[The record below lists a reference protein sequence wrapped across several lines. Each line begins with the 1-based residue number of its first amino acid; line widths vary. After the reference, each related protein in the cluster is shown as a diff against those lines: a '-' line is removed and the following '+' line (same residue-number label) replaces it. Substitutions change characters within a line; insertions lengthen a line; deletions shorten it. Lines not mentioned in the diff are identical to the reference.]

1 MKESQKIK
9 INGIVRYQARYLN
22 YVQVEDH
29 SFLRLSV
36 STTSIELHDSAK
48 ITFVVCVIHAQAAA
62 SLHSSRLFR
71 APDRLSSCLIIFIGR
86 EVAWT
91 KGL

>member
-9 INGIVRYQARYLN
+9 INGIVRYQARYLD

-48 ITFVVCVIHAQAAA
+48 ITFVVCVIHAQLQVYILLDF
-62 SLHSSRLFR
+62 SVLLTDFR
-71 APDRLSSCLIIFIGR
+71 P
-86 EVAWT
+86 V
-91 KGL
+91 